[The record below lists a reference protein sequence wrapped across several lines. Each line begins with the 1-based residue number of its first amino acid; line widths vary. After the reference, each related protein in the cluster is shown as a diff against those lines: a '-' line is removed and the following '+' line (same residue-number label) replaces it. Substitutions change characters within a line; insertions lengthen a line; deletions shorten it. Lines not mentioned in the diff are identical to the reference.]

1 MKKIILTASWVAVA
15 VYCILTGVYGPSG
28 LNATAQAKES
38 AAAMHRNIDS
48 LEKLNVEYA
57 MEWNAL
63 RSDAGLTAVQGRSL
77 GFIASDEVVVRIAL
91 PTANVSPAFIGERVL
106 FTPVR
111 SLPAVSIRLATIFV
125 WLFLLFSGLAIKLFW
140 SWKYPEEQGLRRL
153 RFHREIRDQDA
164 SRT

>member
-1 MKKIILTASWVAVA
+1 MKKIILTASWFAVA
-15 VYCILTGVYGPSG
+15 VYCILTGVYGSSG
-28 LNATAQAKES
+28 LKATSQAEES

-77 GFIASDEVVVRIAL
+77 GFIASDEVVVRVSL
-91 PTANVSPAFIGERVL
+91 PVATVSPAFIGDRVL
-106 FTPVR
+106 FMPGR
-111 SLPAVSIRLATIFV
+111 SLPVASIRLATIFV
-125 WLFLLFSGLAIKLFW
+125 WLLLLFSGLAIRLFW
-140 SWKYPEEQGLRRL
+140 SWKYPEEQGRR
-153 RFHREIRDQDA
+153 RFRSHREIRDQDA